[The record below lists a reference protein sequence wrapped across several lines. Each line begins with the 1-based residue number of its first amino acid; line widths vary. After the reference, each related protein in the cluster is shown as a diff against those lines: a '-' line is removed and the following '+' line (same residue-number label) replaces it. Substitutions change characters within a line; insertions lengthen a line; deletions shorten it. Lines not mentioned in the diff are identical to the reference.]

1 MIRMSSITAEEMI
14 MSRMKYTAL
23 SGLIVMAAFAGAIT
37 SSRIFTVQQVK
48 AEPGQGGRAE
58 AQRWEYSAILGT
70 PANHGLKFQTY
81 TATVRIVYFQHG
93 ENFRDEAIE
102 GKASPRDN
110 PRTAESNAMNRAIA
124 KLGSEGWEMIGPG
137 RFLSMEY
144 ADALYF
150 KRPRPY

>member
-1 MIRMSSITAEEMI
+1 MSSITAEEMI

-37 SSRIFTVQQVK
+37 SSRILTVQPVK
-48 AEPGQGGRAE
+48 AEQPGQGRVE

-93 ENFRDEAIE
+93 ETYREEAIE
-102 GKASPRDN
+102 GKASAREETRN
-110 PRTAESNAMNRAIA
+110 AERNAMNRAIA

-144 ADALYF
+144 VDALYF